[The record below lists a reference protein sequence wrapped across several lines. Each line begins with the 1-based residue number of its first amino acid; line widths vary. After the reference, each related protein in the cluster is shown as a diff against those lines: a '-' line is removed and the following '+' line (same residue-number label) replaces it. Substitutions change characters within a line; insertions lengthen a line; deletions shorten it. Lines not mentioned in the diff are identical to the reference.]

1 MIVLLL
7 LSSCDVEK
15 QIAQEYVNYNKNNT
29 SVLILRPDYI
39 LKKDKIK
46 DSELIDKDFSLN
58 DVSDSVFIKDY
69 FDNLF
74 NELRTFGFKVY
85 TDINIDSFLN
95 ADTSAYVFNISQI
108 LLEESVTTKI
118 EDAEYDENLY
128 EKTFMLNTVTVNS
141 WFEATKTNKKE
152 NQMQVLYS
160 EHFINDYIKGRF
172 VRNILF
178 GDVEYKYTR
187 NNITLDDVY
196 RLSAF
201 AGKKNADYI
210 FDYLLNEHIYKKIQK
225 PKKYY
230 RYNRVTG
237 KIEQAY
243 LERFIFM

>member
-1 MIVLLL
+1 MVLLL

-15 QIAQEYVNYNKNNT
+15 QIAQEYVNFNKHNI

-39 LKKDKIK
+39 LKQNKIK
-46 DSELIDKDFSLN
+46 T
-58 DVSDSVFIKDY
+58 SDSITQDFYIKDISDSAFIEDY
-69 FDNLF
+69 FNDLF
-74 NELRTFGFKVY
+74 NELKTFGFKVY

-108 LLEESVTTKI
+108 LVEESITPKI
-118 EDAEYDENLY
+118 ESAEYDENLY

-141 WFEATKTNKKE
+141 WFEVTKPNKKE

-160 EHFINDYIKGRF
+160 EHFINDYVKGRF
-172 VRNILF
+172 IRSILF

-201 AGKKNADYI
+201 SGKKNADYI
-210 FDYLLNEHIYKKIQK
+210 FDYLLNEHIYKRIQR
-225 PKKYY
+225 PKNYY
-230 RYNRVTG
+230 HYNRVKG